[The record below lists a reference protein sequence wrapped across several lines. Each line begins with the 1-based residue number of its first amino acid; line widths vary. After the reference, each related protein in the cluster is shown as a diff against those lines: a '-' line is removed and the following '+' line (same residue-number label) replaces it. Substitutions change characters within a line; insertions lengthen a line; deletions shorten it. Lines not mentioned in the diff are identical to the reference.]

1 MFYYFTRKYF
11 EFLPR
16 LVRNYLIDES
26 WIQNYKM
33 ECTVINNLLASEDYT
48 TETLMLTVIRNIL
61 NTNSRC
67 VCDLSNLIL
76 GTTGNYEMNIGKEWS
91 TLYYMN
97 VLSK

>member
-1 MFYYFTRKYF
+1 MFYYFTRKHF

-16 LVRNYLIDES
+16 LVRNYLIDEF

-33 ECTVINNLLASEDYT
+33 ECTVINKLLAGRIIPPS
-48 TETLMLTVIRNIL
+48 MLTVIRNIL
-61 NTNSRC
+61 NTDSRC

-76 GTTGNYEMNIGKEWS
+76 GTTGNYKMNIGTEWS

-97 VLSK
+97 VFSK